1 MPRFIYTGTAL
12 VAVMALGVLAPAK
25 AEVRIPPEK
34 ARELAP
40 ERAGQMPHLAA
51 ALKDELAAGL
61 KEGALRCLDGSQ
73 RPCADDMPLMTPTGV
88 SVQLVANGGMILA
101 PAALQPYGMT
111 PEGIPSTRRGD
122 LAQLANQNLGEYAAA
137 AAAFDQAA
145 PAKQAAATGLEK
157 PGGNREAE
165 IAAELARKQK
175 AEEHAQAKA
184 AAERKAAAEKQAKQE
199 AQRKAQAEKKAAAD
213 AKAAAERKAAEQ
225 RKAEAEKKAAA
236 ARQAEAER
244 KAAEAAEAER
254 RAETARQE
262 RERKVASGLA
272 AQNVEDEQRREAE
285 RRQAAERERQEELAR
300 QLAEAQAA
308 AAAEQQAAAE
318 SAAAERAAAE
328 RARADSY
335 AAQERRITNADA
347 QKFEA
352 ERIAAMGA
360 LNGVLQREITAGLT
374 ADGLECIN
382 GSARPCADGMAL
394 VSPGG
399 VTAEVTQNGRIIIG
413 PMSQQQYIVND
424 DGTLRARGSNTAAA
438 REAAEAAAPT
448 AEAFREGASGEVVRE
463 TVASSEA
470 RSSAED
476 FEMSL
481 TEALTRATQLSN
493 DDDDDDD
500 SGSDLAK
507 IALAGLGALAVGQ
520 VLSGEREVA
529 LNTGDRVVVTR
540 TDGSQQVLKDDNALL
555 RQAGNEVQTENYS
568 DGSSRTVVSRPDG
581 SQVITIRAAD
591 LSVLRR
597 LHVAPNGRETI
608 LIDDSVEVPPVEVAE
623 LPAAAEPEATPTNE
637 EELRQ
642 ALAQEAAISRRFTL
656 SQIRTIPEVRNI
668 VAPVDINAITFD
680 TGSAA
685 INPDQARQLASL
697 GTVIEDSIR
706 DNPQEIFLIEG
717 HTDAVGAATYNL
729 ALSDRRAESVALA
742 LSEYFDV
749 PPENLVVQGYGEEYL
764 KVPTLLSE
772 RENRRASVRRI
783 TDLLAS
789 AQ

>member
-1 MPRFIYTGTAL
+1 MSRFIYTGSAL

-25 AEVRIPPEK
+25 AEIRIPPKK
-34 ARELAP
+34 AQELAP
-40 ERAGQMPHLAA
+40 QRAGQMPHLAT

-101 PAALQPYGMT
+101 PVGLQPYAMT
-111 PEGIPSTRRGD
+111 PEGMPSTRGGD
-122 LAQLANQNLGEYAAA
+122 LAQLANQNLDEYAAA
-137 AAAFDQAA
+137 AAAFDRAA
-145 PAKQAAATGLEK
+145 PAKQAVATGLEK
-157 PGGNREAE
+157 AAGNREAE
-165 IAAELARKQK
+165 LAAELARKQK
-175 AEEHAQAKA
+175 AEAQAKA
-184 AAERKAAAEKQAKQE
+184 AAERKAAAEKQAKQD

-213 AKAAAERKAAEQ
+213 AKGAADRKATENRKAEADKKAAAERQAEAQ
-225 RKAEAEKKAAA
+225 RKAAA
-236 ARQAEAER
+236 AEAER
-244 KAAEAAEAER
+244 KAEA
-254 RAETARQE
+254 ARQE
-262 RERKVASGLA
+262 REGKVASGLA
-272 AQNVEDEQRREAE
+272 ARNVEDEQRREAE
-285 RRQAAERERQEELAR
+285 RRQAAERKRQEELAR
-300 QLAEAQAA
+300 QLAAAQAA
-308 AAAEQQAAAE
+308 ATAEQE
-318 SAAAERAAAE
+318 AAAERAAAE
-328 RARADSY
+328 RAEAERARADRY

-347 QKFEA
+347 RKFEA

-360 LNGVLQREITAGLT
+360 LNQVLQREITAGLT

-413 PMSQQQYIVND
+413 PMSQQQYIVNE

-448 AEAFREGASGEVVRE
+448 AEAFNEGARGEVVRE

-493 DDDDDDD
+493 NDDDDDD

-520 VLSGEREVA
+520 VLSGERQVA

-540 TDGSQQVLKDDNALL
+540 ADGSQQVLKDDNALL
-555 RQAGNEVQTENYS
+555 RQAGNDVQTENYS
-568 DGSSRTVVSRPDG
+568 DGSSRTVVTRRDG
-581 SQVITIRAAD
+581 SQVITIRGSD

-597 LHVAPNGRETI
+597 IHVAPNGRETI

-642 ALAQEAAISRRFTL
+642 ALAQEAAVSRRFTL

-764 KVPTLLSE
+764 KIPTLLSE